1 MGGWQVTV
9 YKLPDGKCQKL
20 TSEQWEGGEHTE
32 LRTNEQAF
40 LGANSLYSPANALQ
54 GTRGPETH

>member
-1 MGGWQVTV
+1 MTV